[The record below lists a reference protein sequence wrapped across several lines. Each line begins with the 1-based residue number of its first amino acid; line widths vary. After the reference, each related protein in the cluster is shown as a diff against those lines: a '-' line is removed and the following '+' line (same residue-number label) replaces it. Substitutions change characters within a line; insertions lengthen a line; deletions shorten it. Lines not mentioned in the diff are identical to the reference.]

1 MKSTNMV
8 QLTDKLIIPYAIAV
22 NKDKFYM
29 FGQVELKS
37 TSRCYLSVSKA
48 R

>member
-1 MKSTNMV
+1 MV
-8 QLTDKLIIPYAIAV
+8 QLMTSSTDKLITPFAIAV

-29 FGQVELKS
+29 FGQMELKS
-37 TSRCYLSVSKA
+37 TSLCYLSVSKA